1 MIAASAIA
9 AAADC
14 GLAVSSPPAL
24 DTCEGM
30 YIMINGLDISCGTS
44 DDDDDSRRRRLQSP
58 TAPTPLPRLPRLPPL
73 PQMPQLPP
81 LPQLPQLPSLQE
93 RALHTGG
100 HRQLTT
106 LIDDDAKIKLDSKGS
121 ITNCTAGLAMN
132 GGVCSQDMFVNCGL
146 AECAPLGWFMAACP
160 VTCGKSPASPSGTPS
175 PSSGPTPTA
184 GRGGGGQVAGDCQQ
198 GTELVCVMFY
208 GQDANT
214 AFSCPEADGFTLRD
228 SVQPQVQADHNP
240 NPNPRPNPNPNPNPN
255 PYPCP

>member
-14 GLAVSSPPAL
+14 GLAVSSPPPL

-121 ITNCTAGLAMN
+121 IANCTAGLAMN

-146 AECAPLGWFMAACP
+146 AECAPAGWFMAACP
-160 VTCGKSPASPSGTPS
+160 ATCSKSPA
-175 PSSGPTPTA
+175 A
-184 GRGGGGQVAGDCQQ
+184 GHGGGGQVAGDCQQ

-228 SVQPQVQADHNP
+228 SVQPQVQADPNP